1 MPAARD
7 RETEHGMNVASHY
20 PDSLAEELVQSG
32 LLPEEA
38 RQDAVREQQIHGGTL
53 CEILVAKGYVSERT
67 LLGCYARLHHIPPV
81 SLDSIHIPPDVLEL
95 VPEKVASYYKAIP
108 IGRAGG
114 YLTVAMVDPLNVF
127 ALDDLGLIT
136 NMKIMPVVAL
146 ASDIQATLE
155 RHYHQTEQFEDIIA
169 TVEGA
174 EDVSEAQIGPREIN
188 MDQMRD
194 ETSAAPV
201 VKLVNLILTQAID
214 ERASDIHFEPFE
226 RKITIRNRIDG
237 VLYERS
243 SPPLAMYRGILSRL
257 KVMAQLDIAE
267 HRLPQDGRFRI
278 RTRGREVDF
287 RVSTLPTAYGEKVV
301 LRVLDKAMQTMDIDK
316 LGLDAQSLERF
327 KQALDAPHGMIF
339 VTGPTGSGKTT
350 TLYACLQRL
359 NTPKVNI
366 VTVEDPIEYQFPGI
380 NQMNVNPDIQ
390 LTFAAGLRSIL
401 RQDPDIIMVGEV
413 RDAETAD
420 MAVKAALTGHLVLTT
435 LHTNDAAS
443 AFARLADMGVE
454 PYLIASAVNAVAAQR
469 LCRRL
474 CTRCKKKVVIDPKVL
489 ERAQYRARP
498 GVEANFCAP
507 VGCQYCRNTG
517 YAGRLALIEV
527 LTVSD
532 AVRRVILTNRE
543 ALHVKQ
549 LALSEGM
556 QSLRQCGLARAAEGL
571 TSLEEVLRVTA
582 AD

>member
-1 MPAARD
+1 MS
-7 RETEHGMNVASHY
+7 VASHY
-20 PDSLAEELVQSG
+20 PDSLADELVQSG
-32 LLPEEA
+32 LLKEEA
-38 RQDAVREQQIHGGTL
+38 RQDAVREQQIRGGTL
-53 CEILVAKGYVSERT
+53 CELLVAKGYVNERT
-67 LLGCYARLHHIPPV
+67 LLGCYARLHRIPPV
-81 SLDSIHIPPDVLEL
+81 SLESIHIETDVLEL

-108 IGRAGG
+108 IGRAGN

-136 NMKIMPVVAL
+136 NLKIIPVVAL
-146 ASDIQATLE
+146 ASDIQATLD

-169 TVEGA
+169 TIEGG
-174 EDVSEAQIGPREIN
+174 EDVSEAHIGPREIN

-194 ETSAAPV
+194 ETNAAPV
-201 VKLVNLILTQAID
+201 IKLVNLILTQAID

-237 VLYERS
+237 VLYERP
-243 SPPLAMYRGILSRL
+243 SPPLAMYRAILSRL

-301 LRVLDKAMQTMDIDK
+301 LRVLDKSMQTMDIEK
-316 LGLDAQSLERF
+316 LGLDPESLERF
-327 KQALDAPHGMIF
+327 KRALDAPHGMIF

-380 NQMNVNPDIQ
+380 NQVNVNPDIQ

-413 RDAETAD
+413 RDTETAD
-420 MAVKAALTGHLVLTT
+420 IAVKAALTGHLVLTT

-443 AFARLADMGVE
+443 TFARLADMGVE
-454 PYLIASAVNAVAAQR
+454 PYLIASAVNVVAAQR

-474 CTRCKKKVVIDPKVL
+474 CTRCKKSVTIDAGVL

-498 GVEANFCAP
+498 GVEVNFCGPA
-507 VGCQYCRNTG
+507 GCQYCRNTG

-527 LTVSD
+527 LTVSETM
-532 AVRRVILTNRE
+532 RRLILTNRE
-543 ALHVKQ
+543 AMHVKQ

>member
-1 MPAARD
+1 MSG
-7 RETEHGMNVASHY
+7 ELHY
-20 PDSLAEELVQSG
+20 PDSIADELVSCG
-32 LLPEEA
+32 LLREVDRDE
-38 RQDAVREQQIHGGTL
+38 AVREQQTRGGKL
-53 CEILVAKGYVSERT
+53 CEILVAKGYVNEKA
-67 LLGCYARLHHIPPV
+67 LLGCYARLQHIPPI
-81 SLDSIHIPPDVLEL
+81 SLESINIEPEVLEL
-95 VPEKVASYYKAIP
+95 VPEKVAAYYKAVP
-108 IGRAGG
+108 IGRAGNF
-114 YLTVAMVDPLNVF
+114 LTVAMADPLNVF
-127 ALDDLGLIT
+127 ALDDLALIT
-136 NMKIMPVVAL
+136 NLKVIPVLAL

-155 RHYHQTEQFEDIIA
+155 RHYHQTERFEEIIA
-169 TVEGA
+169 TIEGT
-174 EDVSEAQIGPREIN
+174 EDISEAQIGPREVN
-188 MDQMRD
+188 LDQLR
-194 ETSAAPV
+194 EEPSAAPV

-226 RKITIRNRIDG
+226 RKVVVRFRIDG

-243 SPPLAMYRGILSRL
+243 SPPPAMYRGMLSRL

-301 LRVLDKAMQTMDIDK
+301 LRVLDKSMQTMDIER
-316 LGLDAQSLERF
+316 LGLDTESLERF
-327 KQALDAPHGMIF
+327 KKALDAPHGMIF

-359 NTPKVNI
+359 NTPRVNI

-380 NQMNVNPDIQ
+380 NQVNVNPDIG

-413 RDAETAD
+413 RDTETAD
-420 MAVKAALTGHLVLTT
+420 IAVKAALTGHLVLTT

-443 AFARLADMGVE
+443 TFARLVDMGVE
-454 PYLIASAVNAVAAQR
+454 PYLIASAVNLVAAQR

-474 CTRCKKKVVIDPKVL
+474 CTRCKRSIRIDAGVL
-489 ERAQYRARP
+489 ERAQFTAKP
-498 GVEANFCAP
+498 GMTVNFCAP

-527 LTVSD
+527 LVVSE
-532 AVRRVILTNRE
+532 AMRRMIMTNRE
-543 ALHVKQ
+543 AMHIKE
-549 LALSEGM
+549 LAIAEGM
-556 QSLRQCGLARAAEGL
+556 QSLRQCGLARAAEGI